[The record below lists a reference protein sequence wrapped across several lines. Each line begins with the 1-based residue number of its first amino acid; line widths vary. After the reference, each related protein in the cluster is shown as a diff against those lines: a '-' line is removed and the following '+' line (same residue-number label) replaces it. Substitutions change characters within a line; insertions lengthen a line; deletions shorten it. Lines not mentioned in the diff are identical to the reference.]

1 MLPMGT
7 IMTVSMVIAV
17 LFSSRL
23 PLLSKLQNMPVML
36 RNFVS
41 VLVLLAGCWNVFW
54 YGLRHLTEFW
64 GIAAL
69 VSGSLM
75 LITSVYIYN
84 AEKLPA
90 FLQKARPLVL
100 LLLAA
105 CACLY
110 GVTIYNL

>member
-7 IMTVSMVIAV
+7 IMTVSMLVAV
-17 LFSSRL
+17 LFAAYL
-23 PLLSKLQNMPVML
+23 PILNRMPPML
-36 RNFVS
+36 RKFISAWVF
-41 VLVLLAGCWNVFW
+41 LAGIWNVFW
-54 YGLRHLTEFW
+54 YGVQHIDEFW

-69 VSGSLM
+69 VSGALM

-84 AEKLPA
+84 TDKSPV
-90 FLQKARPLVL
+90 FLQKARPPVL

-110 GVTIYNL
+110 GITIYNL

>member
-7 IMTVSMVIAV
+7 IMTVSMLVAV
-17 LFSSRL
+17 LFAAYLPVLSR
-23 PLLSKLQNMPVML
+23 MPPIL
-36 RNFVS
+36 RKFISAWVFW
-41 VLVLLAGCWNVFW
+41 AGTWNVFW
-54 YGLRHLTEFW
+54 YGVQHLTEFW
-64 GIAAL
+64 GMAAL

-84 AEKLPA
+84 AEKLPE

>member
-7 IMTVSMVIAV
+7 IMTVSMIMAV
-17 LFSSRL
+17 LFASRL
-23 PLLSKLQNMPVML
+23 PLLNKLQNIPVLL

-54 YGLRHLTEFW
+54 YGLRHVAEFW
-64 GIAAL
+64 GVAAL
-69 VSGSLM
+69 ASGTLM

-84 AEKLPA
+84 PETLPISV
-90 FLQKARPLVL
+90 QKARPLVL
-100 LLLAA
+100 LLLTA